1 MTDLPHTSL
10 SGTDTRDPRSLGDRP
25 TRRNVSAHADDVG
38 AWTGWILFAAVVM
51 VMQGGF
57 HALQGL
63 TALLRDG
70 AYELPSS
77 KLLVNVSYT
86 AWGWWHLV
94 VGAVVATAGVLLLTG
109 RTWARVVAVLVA
121 AVSAVSAVGFLSSA
135 PVWGAVVVALDV
147 VVIWAVAVHG
157 AEVRDL

>member
-1 MTDLPHTSL
+1 MTDMPHTSL
-10 SGTDTRDPRSLGDRP
+10 GGPDTRDSRSLGDQAIRP
-25 TRRNVSAHADDVG
+25 DAAARADDVG

-51 VMQGGF
+51 VMEGGF

-77 KLLVNVSYT
+77 RLLVDVSYT
-86 AWGWWHLV
+86 TWGWWHLV
-94 VGAVVATAGVLLLTG
+94 VGTVVATAGVLLLTG
-109 RTWARVVAVLVA
+109 RAWARVVAVLVA

-135 PVWGAVVVALDV
+135 PVWGAIVVALDI

-157 AEVRDL
+157 GEVRDL